1 MAPVTKDTK
10 LSRASEQQG
19 LSAAAPGRGS
29 AAKKNK
35 KLAANQGVHGGRTPA
50 DLGEGGAKVR
60 QNNKKSPPKGQGVS
74 PGDGVKV
81 NAHTDRGAAP
91 VLPKPAGQRPGPIA
105 TATGGHTSDR
115 EITKRPLK
123 LKLPESKLVPFS
135 ESPRGGAMA
144 RMQGAESALKRPPRA
159 RTLYVPGDHDQL
171 PGPMGSVPS
180 DSRGCTQTSVWEH
193 TAEGP
198 SCKSPTPTPK
208 TSVWEHTAEG
218 PPCKSPSPTPK
229 TSVWEHTAEG
239 PSCKS
244 PTPTPKTSVWEHT
257 AEGPP
262 CKSPTPTPKTS
273 VWEHTAEGPPC
284 KSPTPERE
292 TSRLM
297 TLTSTQGR
305 ETSRLSQLITS
316 VGRETTK
323 LPTLVTDGERETTW
337 LSTLTSA
344 QDRET
349 ASMPMLSSTEDRETA
364 RLAVGSRSL
373 AGGHTPPSE
382 PHPSPLRS
390 ADWGVGRGPAR
401 PLGLEAVTEL
411 AVAYQGIGLSM
422 VTLRPRPHPE
432 RVQNEALP
440 TRLPAPQSPGSLT
453 DRVLMEVR
461 LAELPDWLASRPLL
475 SPRAAA
481 TAVQRGWRRY
491 YRKYI
496 DVRRGG
502 VGGVAMLLAGYC
514 VLSYMWSYPHLKR
527 DRWRRYH

>member
-1 MAPVTKDTK
+1 MNPDERSEKGAETCPFCGRSFKRLKTHLARCKMAPVTKDTK
-10 LSRASEQQG
+10 LSRASEQLG
-19 LSAAAPGRGS
+19 LSAAAQGRGS
-29 AAKKNK
+29 AAKKSK

-105 TATGGHTSDR
+105 TATGGHTSDG
-115 EITKRPLK
+115 EIAKRPLK

-171 PGPMGSVPS
+171 PGPMGSLPS
-180 DSRGCTQTSVWEH
+180 DSRRTER
-193 TAEGP
+193 
-198 SCKSPTPTPK
+198 
-208 TSVWEHTAEG
+208 
-218 PPCKSPSPTPK
+218 PP
-229 TSVWEHTAEG
+229 G
-239 PSCKS
+239 
-244 PTPTPKTSVWEHT
+244 
-257 AEGPP
+257 
-262 CKSPTPTPKTS
+262 
-273 VWEHTAEGPPC
+273 
-284 KSPTPERE
+284 
-292 TSRLM
+292 
-297 TLTSTQGR
+297 
-305 ETSRLSQLITS
+305 
-316 VGRETTK
+316 
-323 LPTLVTDGERETTW
+323 W
-337 LSTLTSA
+337 L
-344 QDRET
+344 
-349 ASMPMLSSTEDRETA
+349 
-364 RLAVGSRSL
+364 LAVDLWQG
-373 AGGHTPPSE
+373 ATPPSE

-390 ADWGVGRGPAR
+390 ADWEVGRGPAR

-432 RVQNEALP
+432 PVQDEALP